1 MPDPNPPD
9 AGSTSTSTPSDP
21 SREVRVHGM
30 AGAASP
36 EAYSPWAFVPLL
48 YFLEGMPYIIVTT
61 LSVLMYNKLGV
72 PNDQIG
78 LWTSLIAFP
87 WTLKML
93 WGPLVDLTATKRAWI
108 VATQGLIFLGLA
120 ATVWAI
126 GLPQFLPV
134 TLAIFAVIAF
144 LSATHDIAA
153 DGFYLLALGKKAQ
166 AFFVGVR
173 STFYRLAT
181 IFGTG
186 LLVWLAG
193 RFLTLRTEPPAP
205 DDPLG
210 SLLLTVDTGA
220 ATLVA
225 DPTVRAWMLALAF
238 GAMVYGVCFLIN
250 SLALPRPAADAPRAP
265 TERSETVPWI
275 EAMASFFRQRR
286 ILAILAFIL
295 FYRFGES
302 MIGKMS
308 GPFLQDPVAK
318 GGLGVP
324 TDQIGIIS
332 GTIGV
337 LALATGGI
345 LGGFVIA
352 RWGIKRCLWPMVLSL
367 NIPNVFYVWAA
378 LAKPGVAAVTGL
390 IAVDQ
395 FGYGFGFS
403 AYMVYLMFV
412 SQGSRFQTSNYAIAT
427 GLMALGAMGAGILS
441 GFLQVRLGYPA
452 FFITVCLLT
461 IPGMITL
468 FFIPLDR
475 DDIYQAPVELD

>member
-1 MPDPNPPD
+1 MSSAPTTE
-9 AGSTSTSTPSDP
+9 A
-21 SREVRVHGM
+21 V
-30 AGAASP
+30 SP
-36 EAYSPWAFVPLL
+36 EGVRYGPPARRQGHPWVFIPLL
-48 YFLEGMPYIIVTT
+48 YFLEGVPYVIVTT

-93 WGPLVDLTATKRAWI
+93 WGPLVDLTLTKRRWI
-108 VATQGLIFLGLA
+108 LATQALILVGLA
-120 ATVWAI
+120 AATWAV
-126 GLPQFLPV
+126 GLPSFLPV
-134 TLAIFAVIAF
+134 TLGVFAGLAF

-153 DGFYLLALGKKAQ
+153 DGFYLLALDKEQQ
-166 AFFVGVR
+166 AFFVGIR

-186 LLVWLAG
+186 FLVWLAG
-193 RFLTLRTEPPAP
+193 RFLALTPESRPA
-205 DDPLG
+205 DGFSRFLLG
-210 SLLLTVDTGA
+210 IDTGATSLIANDVARAWALALGFGVVIYGVGFLLNSLLLPKPASDG
-220 ATLVA
+220 
-225 DPTVRAWMLALAF
+225 
-238 GAMVYGVCFLIN
+238 
-250 SLALPRPAADAPRAP
+250 PRGHSEPG
-265 TERSETVPWI
+265 ERTPWL
-275 EAMASFFRQRR
+275 EAMSSFFRQRR
-286 ILAILAFIL
+286 IFWILAFIL

-308 GPFLQDPVAK
+308 GPFLQDPVGK

-337 LALATGGI
+337 LALTLGGI

-352 RWGIKRCLWPMVLSL
+352 KWGIKRCLWPMVLSL
-367 NIPNVFYVWAA
+367 NIPNLFYVWAA
-378 LAKPGVAAVTGL
+378 FAKPGVGAVTGL

-412 SQGSRFQTSNYAIAT
+412 AQGSKYETSHYAIAT

-441 GFLQVRLGYPA
+441 GFLQVQLGYA
-452 FFITVCLLT
+452 WFFAAVCLATL
-461 IPGMITL
+461 PGMITL
-468 FFIPLDR
+468 FFIPLDKE
-475 DDIYQAPVELD
+475 DIFQAPVEID